1 MEQQKTK
8 PLYIVVGVVVTLAMI
23 LGIVALTILPGMK
36 QDEASAPAASAK
48 AENAEAARTTTPA
61 EEPAPAEDAA
71 TQPQEL
77 SPEQQAQMDEFL
89 RGLPQR
95 DAAETTARGE
105 VDAPV
110 VLIEWADFRCKFCKR
125 FASETLPQLE
135 PYIESGQLRYEFR
148 DFALFGQESLDVAVA
163 ARAAGQQGRHYEFMK
178 AYYGAS
184 VAEGQVAAPEFLS
197 QVAEQAGVTDLE
209 KFVADLEDP
218 ALENEVFRDSQE
230 AQQFGFT
237 SVPMFVIG
245 TEIIS
250 GAQPAEVFI
259 EAFEKELAAS
269 S

>member
-36 QDEASAPAASAK
+36 QDEASAPAASTQ
-48 AENAEAARTTTPA
+48 AENTEATEPSPKAAEPA
-61 EEPAPAEDAA
+61 EEAA

-237 SVPMFVIG
+237 SVPMFIIG

-250 GAQPAEVFI
+250 GAQPTKVFI